1 MNFRIITLFVLT
13 CFLHGSLFA
22 QKKQDYS
29 LVIKKKE
36 FKTEAE
42 EGFVEAWKNVQAGNG
57 FFDAG
62 KGTYDLARDQY
73 LLAYQYNSEHP
84 VLNYKI
90 GVCYLF
96 TDNKYEALSYL
107 RKAYDKYPDLHPEIN
122 YHLGRAY
129 HLVLEFDKAI
139 EHYAKFREKAVDL
152 GNVTGAIEVDK
163 RVIECNNGKKI
174 IEEPYRVIIANLGD
188 SINSVYDDYSP
199 VFTRQDSVL
208 YFTSRRFHTRRN
220 KRSPYDNKYFE
231 DIYVSE
237 LLEDGKWSGAQ
248 PLPGKVNTSG
258 NDAIAGAAPDG
269 KTLYIYNGKSNSGDI
284 LISDW
289 NPKKNVWKR
298 PGKISSRLRS
308 DQAEGSVFFTQT
320 GDTIYFISADEKL
333 TQGGKDIMIS
343 VRDSKG
349 RWRDPE
355 NLGSLVNSKYNEEGI
370 FLTPDGKEMFFSSQG
385 HNSMG
390 GYDVFYTYKQDDG
403 TWADPEN
410 IGYPVN
416 TPDDDLF
423 FRLSANGKHAYYS
436 SIREGGVGAKDI
448 YKITFLGSEKELM
461 ILTEDILTA
470 ALPDTLKKGFF
481 TMPEEI
487 SIDSFYYL
495 KGKVTDK
502 ETGEPLLAKLE
513 FIDIDNSVVIATAL
527 SADSGNYSVRFPA
540 PRTYGVEIV
549 VKDYLFYL
557 DIVDLSKEA
566 SDEVTIK
573 DFQLEKIQV
582 GTKVVLENI
591 YFETGKAILKP
602 ESFKQLD
609 QVIEFMESN
618 ETLRMEISGH
628 TDNTGSMK
636 VNSKLSED
644 RAKAVVDYLT
654 GKGIAMDRL
663 EWKGYAYTQ
672 PIAPNDTAE
681 GRAKNRRV
689 EFKILSK

>member
-1 MNFRIITLFVLT
+1 M
-13 CFLHGSLFA
+13 
-22 QKKQDYS
+22 
-29 LVIKKKE
+29 
-36 FKTEAE
+36 
-42 EGFVEAWKNVQAGNG
+42 
-57 FFDAG
+57 
-62 KGTYDLARDQY
+62 RD
-73 LLAYQYNSEHP
+73 
-84 VLNYKI
+84 I
-90 GVCYLF
+90 
-96 TDNKYEALSYL
+96 
-107 RKAYDKYPDLHPEIN
+107 
-122 YHLGRAY
+122 
-129 HLVLEFDKAI
+129 
-139 EHYAKFREKAVDL
+139 
-152 GNVTGAIEVDK
+152 
-163 RVIECNNGKKI
+163 
-174 IEEPYRVIIANLGD
+174 
-188 SINSVYDDYSP
+188 
-199 VFTRQDSVL
+199 
-208 YFTSRRFHTRRN
+208 
-220 KRSPYDNKYFE
+220 
-231 DIYVSE
+231 
-237 LLEDGKWSGAQ
+237 
-248 PLPGKVNTSG
+248 
-258 NDAIAGAAPDG
+258 
-269 KTLYIYNGKSNSGDI
+269 
-284 LISDW
+284 
-289 NPKKNVWKR
+289 
-298 PGKISSRLRS
+298 
-308 DQAEGSVFFTQT
+308 
-320 GDTIYFISADEKL
+320 
-333 TQGGKDIMIS
+333 
-343 VRDSKG
+343 KG

-436 SIREGGVGAKDI
+436 SIRDGGVGAKDI

-540 PRTYGVEIV
+540 PRTYGVEII

-557 DIVDLSKEA
+557 DIVDLSKVA